1 MSNKTFESDHDLLVR
16 IDERV
21 QKLDKCMTNH
31 LSEHWKLTLLALS
44 AALAALAGIV
54 TVLIT

>member
-1 MSNKTFESDHDLLVR
+1 MASDHDLLVR

-31 LSEHWKLTLLALS
+31 LDHHWTVTLAVAT
-44 AALAALAGIV
+44 AALTGISALVIAILGH
-54 TVLIT
+54 